1 MSTMKKKLA
10 AGGLALLLATAA
22 VGSFAKDGQEN
33 GKKGE
38 RWGNV
43 NLDYIYTELALTEEQ
58 QADVNAVL
66 EAFRDQTREE
76 MRAAREELSDDE
88 RPTREEMAEIR
99 EAHRAELL
107 ASLTDELNSVLS
119 ADQVEDL
126 VTYIDAHSQGGPR
139 GGHGGRAGNP
149 DADDADDADDES

>member
-1 MSTMKKKLA
+1 
-10 AGGLALLLATAA
+10 
-22 VGSFAKDGQEN
+22 
-33 GKKGE
+33 
-38 RWGNV
+38 V

-139 GGHGGRAGNP
+139 GGHGGRAGNL